1 LLRITLLQQDLLE
14 RDLEEARKRKRRRR
28 RRRCQTRPWLA
39 EERTRLYGHYV
50 RVMEELRVED
60 PQSFFN
66 YLRMEP
72 AVFDELMRRVEPRT
86 EKHDTKPF

>member
-1 LLRITLLQQDLLE
+1 
-14 RDLEEARKRKRRRR
+14 
-28 RRRCQTRPWLA
+28 
-39 EERTRLYGHYV
+39 
-50 RVMEELRVED
+50 MEELRVED

-66 YLRMEP
+66 YVRMEP